1 MCTVELKILIY
12 RLKWSEVI
20 APAIKL
26 AKEGFSVTEH
36 TGRADKKKI
45 GIQTFT
51 CIYNNFIF
59 AMLEI
64 LSLAFMYSRTCVI
77 PDLSFSY
84 IQL

>member
-1 MCTVELKILIY
+1 MLIY

-36 TGRADKKKI
+36 TGRATKKKAFKQLFI
-45 GIQTFT
+45 ITLFLQCWKFFLLLS
-51 CIYNNFIF
+51 CIVGHVLFQIF
-59 AMLEI
+59 H
-64 LSLAFMYSRTCVI
+64 SV
-77 PDLSFSY
+77 